1 MVRDKEMDDEVVQ
14 AIVRRGVTIM
24 PTLQNTERGRNMEM
38 PASLAAWLNGP
49 VRDAIPP
56 DLGAKIQAGYGG
68 RTAAQA
74 AAAHERYAILQRSLA
89 KLSAAGARIVLGGD
103 TGLQDDP
110 FGFAEHRE
118 LELMVEA
125 GMTPMQAIVAA
136 TSRGA
141 EYLRLRNTGTLA
153 AGKRADLLVLD
164 ANPLDAITNTRR
176 ISQVVLKGLA
186 VDRDALRSRLNS
198 TN

>member
-1 MVRDKEMDDEVVQ
+1 
-14 AIVRRGVTIM
+14 
-24 PTLQNTERGRNMEM
+24 
-38 PASLAAWLNGP
+38 

-56 DLGAKIQAGYGG
+56 DLGARIQAGYGG

>member
-1 MVRDKEMDDEVVQ
+1 MDDEVVQ
-14 AIVRRGVTIM
+14 AIVKRSVVIM
-24 PTLQNTERGRNMEM
+24 PTLQNTERGRNTA
-38 PASLAAWLNGP
+38 PPPSLAAWLNGP
-49 VRDAIPP
+49 ARDAIGAELVAKI
-56 DLGAKIQAGYGG
+56 LGAYGG

-74 AAAHERYAILQRSLA
+74 SAARERYAILQRSLA

-141 EYLRLRNTGTLA
+141 DYLRLRDSGVLA
-153 AGKRADLLVLD
+153 PGKRADFLVLD
-164 ANPLDAITNTRR
+164 GNPLDDITNTRR
-176 ISQVVLKGLA
+176 IVDVFIRGLRI
-186 VDRDALRSRLNS
+186 DRGATPAARVSR
-198 TN
+198 